1 MKHKIV
7 ALFLM
12 AALLALP
19 GCGNTPPTRQAP
31 LQKVTVLLDWFPNTN
46 HTGLYVAQQQGYY
59 QAEGLDV
66 EIIQPPEGGQ
76 VQLLAA
82 GQGDFA
88 ISAQEEIIM
97 ARSQGIPV
105 VAVAAVI
112 QHNTSGFAAP
122 QDRGVK
128 APADF
133 EGKTYGGW
141 GSPAEEAVL
150 KSLMNKYQADFS
162 KLKVLNIGSA
172 DFFTSVQKDIDF
184 AWIFWGWT
192 GIEAELKNMPLSFI
206 SLREVEPRL
215 DYYTPVLVSRENLLN
230 SNPDLAKRF
239 MKATSRGYQYAIQD
253 PDKAAEILLGKIPEL
268 NRDLVINSQRYLA
281 AQYQAD
287 ASRWGE
293 MQAGVWQGYADFM
306 FENGLLSSQIDT
318 ATAFSNDFLPA
329 AQ

>member
-19 GCGNTPPTRQAP
+19 GCGNTPPTRQTP

-128 APADF
+128 TPADF

-318 ATAFSNDFLPA
+318 AAAFSNDFLPA